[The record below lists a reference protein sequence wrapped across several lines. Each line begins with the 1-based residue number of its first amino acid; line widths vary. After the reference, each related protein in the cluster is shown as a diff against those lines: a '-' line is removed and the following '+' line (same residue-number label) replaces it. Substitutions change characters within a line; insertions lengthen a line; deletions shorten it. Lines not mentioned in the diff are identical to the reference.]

1 MPQTVAFTVVYKFVA
16 KKEIL
21 LLATDSTLVTWLKYQ
36 LTILQWEVK
45 APMPSVCFRSICKQ
59 MAKLHE
65 AITELLPQ
73 CQIKVSL

>member
-1 MPQTVAFTVVYKFVA
+1 MPQTVVFTVVYKFAA

-21 LLATDSTLVTWLKYQ
+21 LLDSTLVKSLKYQ

-45 APMPSVCFRSICKQ
+45 APMPSVCFRNICKQ